1 MDKDFPGEKD
11 MVKGR
16 ERARMALWGAVCGDV
31 IGSAYEWH
39 PVKDYDF
46 KLLRRSS
53 RFTDDTVCSVAVAEA
68 IACGKPFAQ
77 ALREWC
83 RRYPRAGYG
92 GRFRRWIMFED
103 AGPYGS
109 WGNGSAM
116 RVSAIGAWAESAEEA
131 LRLAK
136 ESSEVTHDHP
146 EGVKGAQAVALAIH
160 LALAGHGKD
169 QIRDE
174 IERRFGYDLGRSYAS
189 IQPGYSFD
197 VSCRGSVPESIIC
210 FLESHDY
217 ESAVRLAVAMGGDAD
232 TMAAIAGGIAAAYYG
247 EIPEEILD
255 ECMRRLGTD
264 LREAVER
271 FNALL
276 V

>member
-1 MDKDFPGEKD
+1 MVEGPGEGSD
-11 MVKGR
+11 GSF
-16 ERARMALWGAVCGDV
+16 GGVCGD
-31 IGSAYEWH
+31 IIESAYEWH

-46 KLLRRSS
+46 KLLSRRS
-53 RFTDDTVCSVAVAEA
+53 RFTDDTVCSVDVAEA
-68 IACGKPFAQ
+68 IAGGKPFAQ

-92 GRFRRWIMFED
+92 DKFRMWIMFED

-109 WGNGSAM
+109 RGNGSAM

-160 LALAGHGKD
+160 LALAGHGKE

-174 IERRFGYDLGRSYAS
+174 IERRFGYDLGRRYAS

-197 VSCRGSVPESIIC
+197 VSRRESVPESIIC

-232 TMAAIAGGIAAAYYG
+232 TMAAIAGGIAAPYYG

-255 ECMRRLGTD
+255 GCMERLGTD

-271 FNALL
+271 VNALL